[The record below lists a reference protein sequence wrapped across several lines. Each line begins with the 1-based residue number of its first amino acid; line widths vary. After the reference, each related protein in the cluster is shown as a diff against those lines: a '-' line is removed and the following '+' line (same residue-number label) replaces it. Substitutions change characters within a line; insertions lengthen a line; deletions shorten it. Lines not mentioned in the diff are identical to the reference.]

1 VGELDIERRIA
12 AQGEGLAERLAGQL
26 EGRAG
31 VRRLSTEGTLDETR
45 ELTEN
50 SLADAL
56 APLVPGD
63 D

>member
-1 VGELDIERRIA
+1 VGESDVEQRIA

-26 EGRAG
+26 EGRVG

-45 ELTEN
+45 ELTED

-56 APLVPGD
+56 APLVLGGD
-63 D
+63 